1 MNMEKV
7 DFFNAIKD
15 GLEIE
20 SENITEETNLK
31 ELAEYDSIGAM
42 ALIATV
48 DELLGRTLTSK
59 DLINITT
66 VRSLMELIGME
77 NFE

>member
-1 MNMEKV
+1 MNMEKA